1 VLKGVE
7 CNGGKRTSGN

>member
-1 VLKGVE
+1 VE